1 MVPDGI
7 NGVRRGRKRTVV
19 LLAVGALLAAWRIPA
34 RHETQFAIVP
44 PAVAPSTPDAALRTI
59 DLPTPTPSAHASSI
73 AVMADGSL
81 RIAWFGGAKEG
92 ASDVGT
98 WIAEV
103 PEDASEAAWHWQV
116 LTPKSL
122 AALTGRVIRT
132 LGNPVLWRGPDGTLH
147 LYVVSVSYG
156 GWSGSAINSLTLDKT
171 GRMVRSA
178 RRLILSPLFNLSTLV
193 RAQPVPMED
202 GSIGLPAYHE
212 FVTKSGLWVV
222 LDRAGAVR
230 RATALPR
237 RDGWLQPAVV
247 PVSGKDAT
255 ALLRCADPGVGRIGI
270 AMTHNAGDS
279 WQSSGELA
287 IPNPDAGI
295 ALIGLRDGSMLLAA
309 NPLASGRSTLQL
321 FRSTDDG
328 HSWVASRVIESS
340 ARPSDEFSY
349 PCLAEGGDGTIHLS
363 YTRLRKG
370 IRLLSFGPDWP
381 AAKAAP

>member
-1 MVPDGI
+1 M
-7 NGVRRGRKRTVV
+7 

-44 PAVAPSTPDAALRTI
+44 PAVATSTPDAALRTI

-103 PEDASEAAWHWQV
+103 PSGANAAAWHWQV

-132 LGNPVLWRGPDGTLH
+132 LGNPVLWRAPDGRLH

-171 GRMVRSA
+171 GRTVTSA
-178 RRLILSPLFNLSTLV
+178 RRLILSPLFNFSTLV
-193 RAQPVPMED
+193 RAQPVPMAD
-202 GSIGLPAYHE
+202 GSVGLPAYHE
-212 FVTKSGLWVV
+212 FITKSGLWVV
-222 LDRAGAVR
+222 LGESGDVR
-230 RATALPR
+230 RATPLPR
-237 RDGWLQPAVV
+237 RDGWLQPAVA
-247 PVSGKDAT
+247 PVSGEDAT
-255 ALLRCADPGVGRIGI
+255 ALLRCADPGIAKIGI
-270 AMTHNAGDS
+270 AVTHNAGDS
-279 WQSSGELA
+279 WQSTGELA
-287 IPNPDAGI
+287 IPNPDSGI
-295 ALIGLRDGSMLLAA
+295 ALVRLRDQSLLLAA

-328 HSWVASRVIESS
+328 HTWAASRVVESS
-340 ARPSDEFSY
+340 ARLSDEFSY
-349 PCLAEGGDGTIHLS
+349 PCLAEGLDGTIHLS

-381 AAKAAP
+381 KREPAP